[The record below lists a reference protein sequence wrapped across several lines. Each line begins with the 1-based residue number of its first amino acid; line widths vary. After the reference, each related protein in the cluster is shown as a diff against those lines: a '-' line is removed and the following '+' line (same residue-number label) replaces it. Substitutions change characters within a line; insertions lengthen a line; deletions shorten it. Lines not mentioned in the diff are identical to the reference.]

1 MYGSSAV
8 GCLKACMLSVSVCA
22 MQDKLLVVVKDSL
35 DTMQK
40 KIIHNVKDFTSLD
53 VSFVVRPLARFT
65 TVLEGVCPG
74 LLFCRLTFSQF
85 V

>member
-8 GCLKACMLSVSVCA
+8 GCLKACMLSVPVYA

-35 DTMQK
+35 DMMQK

>member
-65 TVLEGVCPG
+65 TVLEGVCPR
-74 LLFCRLTFSQF
+74 LLCCRLTFFQF

>member
-8 GCLKACMLSVSVCA
+8 GCLKVCMLSVSVYA

-35 DTMQK
+35 DTMQE
-40 KIIHNVKDFTSLD
+40 KIIHNVKDFTGLD

-65 TVLEGVCPG
+65 DFVLEGICNH
-74 LLFCRLTFSQF
+74 
-85 V
+85 

>member
-1 MYGSSAV
+1 
-8 GCLKACMLSVSVCA
+8 MLSVPVYA

-53 VSFVVRPLARFT
+53 VRLVVRPLARFT
-65 TVLEGVCPG
+65 TVLEGVCTH
-74 LLFCRLTFSQF
+74 LFHCRLTFSQF